1 MAGSEARS
9 CILAARW
16 PGVPSAGAK
25 WWRGFNV
32 LGILVGFSG
41 SVASSACAREGAG
54 EQWELG
60 AAAARRISC
69 GGEEW

>member
-41 SVASSACAREGAG
+41 SCGLVRLREGG
-54 EQWELG
+54 GRG
-60 AAAARRISC
+60 AMGTGRS
-69 GGEEW
+69 GGT